1 MREIAERAQVTK
13 MTVSRAL
20 RTPAKV
26 APETLRR
33 IRLAMEELNFVPNQV
48 ALSLTE
54 RGSRIVPVIVPSLAS
69 SIFSDFIE
77 ELSRSLDFA
86 GFTPV
91 VGCSSFDVT
100 FEEKLLVKYLG
111 WQPRGV
117 VLTGASHTPETRALC
132 QRAGLAVVQTWS
144 LPDDPFDIAVGFS
157 NFDAMRKM
165 VASLRD
171 WGYRRIGFGY
181 VDAVRNDRTADRRAG
196 WLAALQAAG
205 DTPLDT
211 RTQGAAFGTPGGAEI
226 LRGILRRHPDTDAI
240 AFGSDVLAVGAVLE
254 CRRMGLRVPED
265 IAITGFGDM
274 GLASIIS
281 PTLTTVRLPVREL
294 GRVCAE
300 TLVGRMENTYH
311 GPARVDLGFEIV
323 RRESA

>member
-20 RTPAKV
+20 RTPEKV

-33 IRLAMEELNFVPNQV
+33 IRLAMGELNFVPNQV
-48 ALSLTE
+48 ALSLTA

-77 ELSRSLDFA
+77 ELSHTLDLA

-91 VGCSSFDVT
+91 VGCSSFDVN
-100 FEEKLLVKYLG
+100 FEEKLLFKYLG

-117 VLTGASHTPETRALC
+117 VLTGAFHTPETRALC
-132 QRAGLAVVQTWS
+132 RRAGLAVVQTWS
-144 LPDDPFDIAVGFS
+144 LPEDPIDIAVGFS
-157 NFDAMRKM
+157 NFAAMGEM
-165 VASLRD
+165 VASLRR
-171 WGYRRIGFGY
+171 WGYRRIGLGY
-181 VDAVRNDRTADRRAG
+181 VDADRNDRTADRRAG
-196 WLAALQAAG
+196 WVAALEAAG
-205 DTPLDT
+205 DVPVDT
-211 RTQGAAFGTPGGAEI
+211 RTQGAGFGAAGGAEI
-226 LRGILRRHPDTDAI
+226 ARGILSRHPDTDAI

-254 CRRMGLRVPED
+254 CQRLGLRVPDD

-281 PTLTTVRLPVREL
+281 PALTTVRLPVRAL
-294 GRVCAE
+294 GRACAE
-300 TLVGRMENTYH
+300 TLIGRMENTYH